1 MARSL
6 ALGFIRSRPAL
17 EMDGISADA
26 LRKPRRTADGA
37 PPTLFSKPFMEVLGQ
52 AIDEG
57 RVSARRIADLLHLT
71 IDDLRDL
78 FARYSVEAPLD
89 L

>member
-1 MARSL
+1 MST
-6 ALGFIRSRPAL
+6 
-17 EMDGISADA
+17 DA
-26 LRKPRRTADGA
+26 LRKTRRSSDRE
-37 PPTLFSKPFMEVLGQ
+37 PPPLFSKPFMDVLGQ

-57 RVSARRIADLLHLT
+57 RVSARRVADLLHLT
-71 IDDLRDL
+71 IEDLRDL

>member
-1 MARSL
+1 MQ
-6 ALGFIRSRPAL
+6 
-17 EMDGISADA
+17 
-26 LRKPRRTADGA
+26 
-37 PPTLFSKPFMEVLGQ
+37 VLGQ

-57 RVSARRIADLLHLT
+57 RVSARRVVDFLHLT
-71 IDDLRDL
+71 LEDLRDL

>member
-1 MARSL
+1 MAARRAEAS
-6 ALGFIRSRPAL
+6 RSRP
-17 EMDGISADA
+17 SAGD
-26 LRKPRRTADGA
+26 LRRRAPESGAEVRTAE
-37 PPTLFSKPFMEVLGQ
+37 PPPLFSKSFMEVLGQ

-78 FARYSVEAPLD
+78 FARYAVEAPLD